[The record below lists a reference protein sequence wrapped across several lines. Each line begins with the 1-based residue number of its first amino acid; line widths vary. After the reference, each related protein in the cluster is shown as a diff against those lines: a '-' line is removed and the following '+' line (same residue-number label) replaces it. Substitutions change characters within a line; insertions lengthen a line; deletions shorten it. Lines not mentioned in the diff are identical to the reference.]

1 MSKGRAVKGIGHV
14 AILAAPLL
22 NGCAYRLPPP
32 VPPSQDRVRIVA
44 TDPQQYV
51 LRVET
56 ETTAVIQVP
65 ADGRVTFGVPWHRN
79 SCSVYLFNQIKVGGG
94 YDPLREWNVLVT
106 HGDKVVRK
114 LSLREVENLALDAAG
129 YHLLDLHV

>member
-1 MSKGRAVKGIGHV
+1 MSV
-14 AILAAPLL
+14 AALL
-22 NGCAYRLPPP
+22 LSGCAYRLPPP

-65 ADGRVTFGVPWHRN
+65 ADDRVTIGVPWHRK

-94 YDPLREWNVLVT
+94 GDPLRA
-106 HGDKVVRK
+106 GA
-114 LSLREVENLALDAAG
+114 LSSSTPERLSASSLYVSLTSWLPTQQATTFWTCTPE
-129 YHLLDLHV
+129 